1 MNYSLYNIINNRL
14 LQMGLIII
22 LVFNPWPGKAQS
34 PADSVIES
42 PVTDSTAADENNEF
56 SEEDTSEQV
65 SRLPDTIAFRNV
77 PDTAVTRLKK
87 EKEFEYANNPAYWIR
102 KKEDQKE
109 SKGLGDFLTWL
120 FSSSA
125 VRIIMYLLLAAVI
138 IFTIYRI
145 IINNNLFYTSSK
157 SIKEGAEQENNEMED
172 EALDEKITAAVLA
185 KEYRKA
191 VRYSYFKTLRGL
203 DAKGWIRYHAQAT
216 NYDYLVQFSKH
227 SLASEFGFL
236 TQVYEY
242 VWYGGFELSDNQF
255 DIVQSNFQK
264 MYKSLGV

>member
-1 MNYSLYNIINNRL
+1 MNYSFYNIFCHRL
-14 LQMGLIII
+14 LQTGLVMI
-22 LVFNPWPGKAQS
+22 LVFNPWPSTAQS
-34 PADSVIES
+34 PTDSAIGS
-42 PVTDSTAADENNEF
+42 PVTDSTAIAGNDEF
-56 SEEDTSEQV
+56 SDEDSSEQV
-65 SRLPDTIAFRNV
+65 SRLSDTIAFRSV
-77 PDTAVTRLKK
+77 PDTAVNRLKK

-102 KKEDQKE
+102 KEDDQNE
-109 SKGLGDFLTWL
+109 SKGSGYFLIWL

-157 SIKEGAEQENNEMED
+157 SIKEAAGEEKNEMED
-172 EALDEKITAAVLA
+172 EALDEKITAAILA

-227 SLASEFGFL
+227 SMASEFGFL
-236 TQVYEY
+236 TRVYEY
-242 VWYGGFELSDNQF
+242 VWYGGFELSENQF
-255 DIVQSNFQK
+255 DMVQNNFQK

>member
-1 MNYSLYNIINNRL
+1 MKHSFYDIFYNRL
-14 LQMGLIII
+14 LQTGLVMI
-22 LVFNPWPGKAQS
+22 LVFSPWRSTAQTTS
-34 PADSVIES
+34 DTVIES
-42 PVTDSTAADENNEF
+42 PVTDSTAVEPNDEF
-56 SEEDTSEQV
+56 SEEDSSEQV
-65 SRLPDTIAFRNV
+65 SRLPDTIIFRSV
-77 PDTAVTRLKK
+77 PDTAVNRLKK

-102 KKEDQKE
+102 KKEDQND
-109 SKGLGDFLTWL
+109 SKGFGYFLSWL
-120 FSSSA
+120 FTSTA
-125 VRIIMYLLLAAVI
+125 VRIIMYLLLAGVL

-157 SIKEGAEQENNEMED
+157 SLKEANEEEKNEMED
-172 EALDEKITAAVLA
+172 GPLDEKITAAILA

-191 VRYSYFKTLRGL
+191 VRFSYFKTLRGL

-242 VWYGGFELSDNQF
+242 VWYGGFELSENQF
-255 DIVQSNFQK
+255 DMVQNNFQK